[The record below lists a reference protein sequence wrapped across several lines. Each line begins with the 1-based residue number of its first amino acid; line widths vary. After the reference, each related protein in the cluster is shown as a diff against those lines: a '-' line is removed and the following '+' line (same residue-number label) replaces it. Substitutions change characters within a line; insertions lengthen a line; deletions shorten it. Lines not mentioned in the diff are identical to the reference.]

1 MTGKGEDKKVGAL
14 VVCSAL
20 LSDSRRE
27 VNMATPS
34 KRRWKLSINKDGKS
48 ERQTV
53 RWRT

>member
-1 MTGKGEDKKVGAL
+1 MTGKGEGKKVGAL

-20 LSDSRRE
+20 LPDSRRKE
-27 VNMATPS
+27 NMTMPS